1 MHFHFISLAPCD
13 RLDKTH
19 LPCID
24 FTKPGKTYKEIEV
37 RNWNEQTKP
46 YGELFRSTSWRWT
59 EPYWIDPVKEERDSG
74 EDGGLFHLVAHA
86 SWTVTDN
93 TMDSPG
99 SVDETGQGTSRVALG
114 KVAITTHTR
123 RKGPKCQVGNY
134 LLLSLFIQFC
144 TEPETWGAR
153 IIPNIT
159 GIVVRIIIFNKS
171 LVAGSQTIPF
181 YCWITSRSL
190 WIKRVKICRNYFL

>member
-1 MHFHFISLAPCD
+1 M
-13 RLDKTH
+13 
-19 LPCID
+19 
-24 FTKPGKTYKEIEV
+24 
-37 RNWNEQTKP
+37 
-46 YGELFRSTSWRWT
+46 
-59 EPYWIDPVKEERDSG
+59 
-74 EDGGLFHLVAHA
+74 VAHA

-99 SVDETGQGTSRVALG
+99 SVDETVQGTSRVALG

-134 LLLSLFIQFC
+134 LLLSLFIQL
-144 TEPETWGAR
+144 AR

-181 YCWITSRSL
+181 YC
-190 WIKRVKICRNYFL
+190 